1 VTGHVTF
8 RLFTDA
14 DGNPVREVNNYAT
27 RIHWWS
33 VNGDIHAQDV
43 GADRATYMDDGGIVI
58 IIIGSVQSF
67 SIPGRGRVYSDVGRS
82 MLVIDANGTVSEYAG
97 GYDDW
102 LKRREVGAPP
112 GTGATPTPPERPR
125 QRREGPR
132 KLSFK
137 ERRELSELPGR
148 IRDAE
153 AEISALEAERDDLQR
168 SMADP
173 SFYRRDGARVA
184 LGRARLEEVQSGI
197 EEAYRTWESLESTLR
212 ELESIERRRII

>member
-1 VTGHVTF
+1 VRTLSGGE
-8 RLFTDA
+8 RNRLQLAKLFTKPFNLLALDEPTN
-14 DGNPVREVNNYAT
+14 DL
-27 RIHWWS
+27 
-33 VNGDIHAQDV
+33 DIETLDLLEDLLLEYPGTLLLVSH
-43 GADRATYMDDGGIVI
+43 DRAFLNNVVT
-58 IIIGSVQSF
+58 ST
-67 SIPGRGRVYSDVGRS
+67 
-82 MLVIDANGTVSEYAG
+82 LEIDANGTVSEYAG

-102 LKRREVGAPP
+102 LKQREVGSPP